1 MSFLTFAEFFEIA
14 IRILLE
20 YVKQN
25 KIRAKT
31 SPKKAGEKIAPK
43 NAGPKLES
51 K

>member
-1 MSFLTFAEFFEIA
+1 MSFLTFAEFFEMA
-14 IRILLE
+14 IRVFLE

-25 KIRAKT
+25 KKGAKKST
-31 SPKKAGEKIAPK
+31 KKAGEKIAPK